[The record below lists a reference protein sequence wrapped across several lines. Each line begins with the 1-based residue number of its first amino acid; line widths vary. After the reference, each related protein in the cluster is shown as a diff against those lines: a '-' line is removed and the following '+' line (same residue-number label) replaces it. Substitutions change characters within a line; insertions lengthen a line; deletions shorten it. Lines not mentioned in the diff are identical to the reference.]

1 MKTTAAHILIVEDD
15 RVTRMRLA
23 VYLRGIG
30 YRVTE
35 VGDAAA
41 MEDVIDFDPPELLLL
56 DIGLEGKDGLT
67 ITREQRAKSRVGI
80 ILLTSR
86 DEQVDRIVGLE
97 MGADDYVTKPFDR
110 RELAARIKN
119 LLSRIADIGRSA
131 PVPDAV
137 EDFGP
142 WHFDR
147 IRRRLVSAA
156 RTESLSAQEFDLLDA
171 LTRNPGITFG
181 RARLSEIVGRGELRP
196 GDRTIDVLVGRL
208 RKKIEADPSNPDW
221 ILTRAGQGYCFASPS
236 GS

>member
-1 MKTTAAHILIVEDD
+1 MAEHILIIEDD

-23 VYLRGIG
+23 GYLRSLG

-35 VGDAAA
+35 AGDAAA
-41 MEDVIDFDPPELLLL
+41 MQEVIDTDPPELLLL

-67 ITREQRAKSRVGI
+67 ITREQRMQSRVGI

-86 DEQVDRIVGLE
+86 DDQIDRIVGLE

-119 LLSRIADIGRSA
+119 LLARIADIGRSA
-131 PVPDAV
+131 PTLDAV
-137 EDFGP
+137 DEFGP

-156 RTESLSAQEFDLLDA
+156 RVESLSAQEFDLLDT

-181 RARLSEIVGRGELRP
+181 RSRLSEIIGRGEMRP
-196 GDRTIDVLVGRL
+196 GDRSIDVLVGRL
-208 RKKIEADPSNPDW
+208 RKKIESDPTNPDW
-221 ILTRAGQGYCFASPS
+221 ILTRAGEGYCFAAPS
-236 GS
+236 G

>member
-1 MKTTAAHILIVEDD
+1 MTVHILIVEDD

-23 VYLRGIG
+23 GYLRSLG

-35 VGDAAA
+35 VEDAEA
-41 MEDVIDFDPPELLLL
+41 MQEVIDTDPPELLLL

-67 ITREQRAKSRVGI
+67 ITREQRARSRVGI

-119 LLSRIADIGRSA
+119 LLSRITDIGRSA
-131 PVPDAV
+131 PKRDAI
-137 EDFGP
+137 EEFGP
-142 WHFDR
+142 WRFDR

-156 RTESLSAQEFDLLDA
+156 RVEPLSGQEFDLLDV
-171 LTRNPGITFG
+171 LTRNPGVTFG
-181 RARLSEIVGRGELRP
+181 RPRLSEIVGRGELRP
-196 GDRTIDVLVGRL
+196 GDRSIDVLIGRL
-208 RKKIEADPSNPDW
+208 RKKIEADPTNPDFL
-221 ILTRAGQGYCFASPS
+221 LTRAGEGYCFAAS
-236 GS
+236 GGG

>member
-1 MKTTAAHILIVEDD
+1 MSAHILIVEDD
-15 RVTRMRLA
+15 RVTRMRLSG
-23 VYLRGIG
+23 YLRGLG

-35 VGDAAA
+35 VEDAAS
-41 MEDVIDFDPPELLLL
+41 MEDIIDSDPPELLLL

-67 ITREQRAKSRVGI
+67 ITREQRARSRVGI

-119 LLSRIADIGRSA
+119 LLARIADIGRSA
-131 PVPDAV
+131 PNVASVD
-137 EDFGP
+137 DFGP

-156 RTESLSAQEFDLLDA
+156 RVEPLSGQEFDLLDA
-171 LTRNPGITFG
+171 LTRNPGVVFG

-208 RKKIEADPSNPDW
+208 RKKIEADPANPDW
-221 ILTRAGQGYCFASPS
+221 LLTRAGEGYCFATAA